1 MRMKMMQL
9 IAIVAMVLSLSLGP
23 ALISRAAS
31 LSSDGDYAVPMAPI
45 GGRSSGY

>member
-9 IAIVAMVLSLSLGP
+9 IAMVAMVMSLTLGP
-23 ALISRAAS
+23 ALVSRAAS
-31 LSSDGDYAVPMAPI
+31 LSSDGGCAVPTALV